1 MRTRSSGPVV
11 EPSTTPRRRRNKKR
25 SQQQV
30 DPTIVDEKPVVTMAD
45 TRTMAELLRAPTEGN
60 AEAIVVPPI
69 PAEHFELKHSLLNLV
84 TSKQYF
90 GFEKEDPH
98 AHIHWFNKITSTM
111 KYKDV
116 PDSAIKLMLFPFS
129 IDGPARIWLEK
140 EPPRSILTWDDLV
153 SKFIKK
159 FFPPS
164 KTTNLRN
171 EISNFQQRFDEP
183 FHETWDHFKDLLR
196 TCPHHGFTE
205 LPQLDTFYNSL
216 NPTDQD
222 SLNSAAGGHLLEKS
236 TQDAL
241 KIIKNKSKVRTSR
254 NKSIVAKVSTNTS
267 TSGLS
272 PDVAALTDAVKALLL
287 ENTTPPS
294 ASVKA
299 VEESCVTC
307 GGPHPYY
314 QCPATNDN
322 AFPGYHDNIQA
333 YVFAVAVNYNQGNAG
348 HRPPSVAHQAT
359 MLQQNNKLENMLSS
373 YFQMNKPSGSGSG
386 PLPSNTITN
395 PKGDLKAITT
405 RSGVSYDGPPI
416 PPHFSPSPKVVEREP
431 EVTKDPVQSS
441 TEKVQPPD
449 VQPQAPT
456 SEPVN
461 FSKIA
466 RIISP
471 VRSLWEKKSQIT
483 LMSS

>member
-1 MRTRSSGPVV
+1 MRTCSSGPVV

-30 DPTIVDEKPVVTMAD
+30 DPTIVEKPVVTMAD
-45 TRTMAELLRAPTEGN
+45 TRAMAELLCAPTEGN
-60 AEAIVVPPI
+60 AKAIIVPTI
-69 PAEHFELKHSLLNLV
+69 LAEHFELKHSLLNLV
-84 TSKQYF
+84 TSKQFF

-98 AHIHWFNKITSTM
+98 AHIRWFNKITSTM

-140 EPPRSILTWDDLV
+140 EPPRSITTWEDLV
-153 SKFIKK
+153 SKFINK

-164 KTTNLRN
+164 KTTNLHN

-196 TCPHHGFTE
+196 ACPHHGFTE
-205 LPQLDTFYNSL
+205 LHQLDTFYNSL

-222 SLNSAAGGHLLEKS
+222 SLNSAAGGNLLERS
-236 TQDAL
+236 AQDVL
-241 KIIKNKSKVRTSR
+241 KIIENKSKVRTSR
-254 NKSIVAKVSTNTS
+254 NRPVVA
-267 TSGLS
+267 
-272 PDVAALTDAVKALLL
+272 KALLL
-287 ENTTPPS
+287 KNTTPPP

-314 QCPATNDN
+314 QCLAT
-322 AFPGYHDNIQA
+322 
-333 YVFAVAVNYNQGNAG
+333 
-348 HRPPSVAHQAT
+348 SAT

-386 PLPSNTITN
+386 PLPSNTVTN
-395 PKGDLKAITT
+395 PKGDLKAITI

-416 PPHFSPSPKVVEREP
+416 PSPFSPSPKVVEREP
-431 EVTKDPVQSS
+431 KVTKDPLQSS
-441 TEKVQPPD
+441 TEKLQPLD

-461 FSKIA
+461 A
-466 RIISP
+466 
-471 VRSLWEKKSQIT
+471 
-483 LMSS
+483 